1 MSEEAV
7 KVFGVWG
14 SPFSKRI
21 ELALKLKGIPY
32 EYIEED
38 ITNKSDLLLKYNP
51 IHKKVPVFVHNGKVI
66 AESVIILHYI
76 DETWNRE
83 PKLLPQD
90 PYDKATALFW
100 ANFVDAKFIQSI
112 STILIGGENKEKAV
126 EETRGLLQFLE
137 NELIDKK
144 KKFFGGDEIGFVD
157 IVANFISYWL
167 SILQDVL
174 KVEILSKDEFPVI
187 FQWTHDFVNHI
198 VVQETLPPK
207 DKLFAYLQA
216 RFGSN

>member
-1 MSEEAV
+1 MSEEV
-7 KVFGVWG
+7 KVIGLWA

-66 AESVIILHYI
+66 AESVIILQYI
-76 DETWNRE
+76 DETWKQE
-83 PKLLPQD
+83 PNILPQD

-100 ANFVDAKFIQSI
+100 ANFMDGKFIQSI
-112 STILIGGENKEKAV
+112 STLLTVGENKENAV
-126 EETRGLLQFLE
+126 EEACGLLQFLE
-137 NELIDKK
+137 NELIEKK
-144 KKFFGGDEIGFVD
+144 KKFFGGDEIGLVD
-157 IVANFISYWL
+157 IVANFIGYWL
-167 SILQDVL
+167 SLLQDVV
-174 KVEILSKDEFPVI
+174 KVEILTKDKFPVL
-187 FQWTHDFVNHI
+187 FQWTDEFVNHI

-207 DKLFAYLQA
+207 EKLVAYFQVL
-216 RFGSN
+216 FGSN